1 MLLETLSNRLE
12 NATVEEGIF
21 RLWNVLGE
29 PGGKYHIVPLRRITA
44 SQIFVDFV
52 EKLDSYLGDSLVTRV
67 KTSFDSTEHK

>member
-1 MLLETLSNRLE
+1 M
-12 NATVEEGIF
+12 
-21 RLWNVLGE
+21 WNVLGE

-67 KTSFDSTEHK
+67 KTSFDSTEHE